1 MFESFFSFFSI
12 IMQELVKYSTR
23 LGENCDDLQK
33 ALELM
38 LGIPHRATD
47 NKFISNIEGYK
58 GNIHKLG
65 RLLTHVSISNRSINR
80 DYVLNTMFNTY
91 VQEWYTVIDKDGKS
105 KERYLFL
112 FKARILV
119 CKVRRISEDRSV
131 FVLKDIIRVSEFF
144 SFHPLYS
151 NISLLSDIY

>member
-1 MFESFFSFFSI
+1 M
-12 IMQELVKYSTR
+12 KYSTR

-65 RLLTHVSISNRSINR
+65 RLLTHVGICMCQKINKLEN
-80 DYVLNTMFNTY
+80 VEELIENN
-91 VQEWYTVIDKDGKS
+91 QEK
-105 KERYLFL
+105 FL
-112 FKARILV
+112 
-119 CKVRRISEDRSV
+119 
-131 FVLKDIIRVSEFF
+131 
-144 SFHPLYS
+144 
-151 NISLLSDIY
+151 

>member
-1 MFESFFSFFSI
+1 M
-12 IMQELVKYSTR
+12 KYSTR

-65 RLLTHVSISNRSINR
+65 RLLTHVGIPSLKSNSSISQTSSLIRGYSCH
-80 DYVLNTMFNTY
+80 
-91 VQEWYTVIDKDGKS
+91 
-105 KERYLFL
+105 
-112 FKARILV
+112 KA
-119 CKVRRISEDRSV
+119 K
-131 FVLKDIIRVSEFF
+131 KK
-144 SFHPLYS
+144 
-151 NISLLSDIY
+151 

>member
-1 MFESFFSFFSI
+1 M
-12 IMQELVKYSTR
+12 KYSTR

-65 RLLTHVSISNRSINR
+65 RLLTHVGIFAVKYCKI
-80 DYVLNTMFNTY
+80 
-91 VQEWYTVIDKDGKS
+91 
-105 KERYLFL
+105 KEL
-112 FKARILV
+112 K
-119 CKVRRISEDRSV
+119 ISEEN
-131 FVLKDIIRVSEFF
+131 FFIILFF
-144 SFHPLYS
+144 KHIFNYPFY
-151 NISLLSDIY
+151 NQNM

>member
-1 MFESFFSFFSI
+1 M
-12 IMQELVKYSTR
+12 KYSTR

-65 RLLTHVSISNRSINR
+65 RLLTHVSIFGFNQSI
-80 DYVLNTMFNTY
+80 
-91 VQEWYTVIDKDGKS
+91 VIM
-105 KERYLFL
+105 L
-112 FKARILV
+112 
-119 CKVRRISEDRSV
+119 
-131 FVLKDIIRVSEFF
+131 
-144 SFHPLYS
+144 
-151 NISLLSDIY
+151 

>member
-1 MFESFFSFFSI
+1 M
-12 IMQELVKYSTR
+12 KYSTR

-65 RLLTHVSISNRSINR
+65 RLLTHVRMCLRQKRHMR
-80 DYVLNTMFNTY
+80 D
-91 VQEWYTVIDKDGKS
+91 EKC
-105 KERYLFL
+105 KEV
-112 FKARILV
+112 K
-119 CKVRRISEDRSV
+119 
-131 FVLKDIIRVSEFF
+131 
-144 SFHPLYS
+144 
-151 NISLLSDIY
+151 

>member
-1 MFESFFSFFSI
+1 M
-12 IMQELVKYSTR
+12 KYSTR

-65 RLLTHVSISNRSINR
+65 RLLTHVSTSSFDNYYILQVNFDRINFDYIRRSGTQLSTR
-80 DYVLNTMFNTY
+80 T
-91 VQEWYTVIDKDGKS
+91 E
-105 KERYLFL
+105 
-112 FKARILV
+112 KARKGTYFSSKLEFSSV
-119 CKVRRISEDRSV
+119 KLDEFRRTDQ
-131 FVLKDIIRVSEFF
+131 F
-144 SFHPLYS
+144 SS
-151 NISLLSDIY
+151 

>member
-80 DYVLNTMFNTY
+80 DYVLNTMF
-91 VQEWYTVIDKDGKS
+91 YT
-105 KERYLFL
+105 
-112 FKARILV
+112 
-119 CKVRRISEDRSV
+119 
-131 FVLKDIIRVSEFF
+131 
-144 SFHPLYS
+144 
-151 NISLLSDIY
+151 

>member
-1 MFESFFSFFSI
+1 MKTLNECLNDFFFFSL

-65 RLLTHVSISNRSINR
+65 RLLTHVSIFGFNQSI
-80 DYVLNTMFNTY
+80 VIMF
-91 VQEWYTVIDKDGKS
+91 
-105 KERYLFL
+105 
-112 FKARILV
+112 
-119 CKVRRISEDRSV
+119 
-131 FVLKDIIRVSEFF
+131 
-144 SFHPLYS
+144 
-151 NISLLSDIY
+151 

>member
-1 MFESFFSFFSI
+1 MNRSYCS
-12 IMQELVKYSTR
+12 QELVKYSTR

-65 RLLTHVSISNRSINR
+65 RLLTHVGTFMVKYSSKIK
-80 DYVLNTMFNTY
+80 D
-91 VQEWYTVIDKDGKS
+91 EKDKK
-105 KERYLFL
+105 
-112 FKARILV
+112 
-119 CKVRRISEDRSV
+119 
-131 FVLKDIIRVSEFF
+131 
-144 SFHPLYS
+144 
-151 NISLLSDIY
+151 

>member
-1 MFESFFSFFSI
+1 M
-12 IMQELVKYSTR
+12 KYSTR

-65 RLLTHVSISNRSINR
+65 RLLTHVGTFAIK
-80 DYVLNTMFNTY
+80 Y
-91 VQEWYTVIDKDGKS
+91 
-105 KERYLFL
+105 
-112 FKARILV
+112 
-119 CKVRRISEDRSV
+119 CKIRELKISEKKFFYYFV
-131 FVLKDIIRVSEFF
+131 FLNIFLIIPFIIKICKYR
-144 SFHPLYS
+144 
-151 NISLLSDIY
+151 

>member
-1 MFESFFSFFSI
+1 VYCL
-12 IMQELVKYSTR
+12 QELVKYSTR

-65 RLLTHVSISNRSINR
+65 RLLTHVSMCV
-80 DYVLNTMFNTY
+80 Y
-91 VQEWYTVIDKDGKS
+91 
-105 KERYLFL
+105 
-112 FKARILV
+112 
-119 CKVRRISEDRSV
+119 
-131 FVLKDIIRVSEFF
+131 
-144 SFHPLYS
+144 
-151 NISLLSDIY
+151 IYIYIYIYIYMLENNK

>member
-1 MFESFFSFFSI
+1 MIAFIVQKEINEYICAYSL
-12 IMQELVKYSTR
+12 QELVKYSTR

-65 RLLTHVSISNRSINR
+65 RLLTHVGI
-80 DYVLNTMFNTY
+80 
-91 VQEWYTVIDKDGKS
+91 
-105 KERYLFL
+105 
-112 FKARILV
+112 
-119 CKVRRISEDRSV
+119 C
-131 FVLKDIIRVSEFF
+131 VLKDNNQIRKHRRIKNNKEEFIPMNLIFHF
-144 SFHPLYS
+144 SS
-151 NISLLSDIY
+151 NN

>member
-1 MFESFFSFFSI
+1 MSKLVRFSL
-12 IMQELVKYSTR
+12 QELVKYSTR

-65 RLLTHVSISNRSINR
+65 RLLTHV
-80 DYVLNTMFNTY
+80 
-91 VQEWYTVIDKDGKS
+91 G
-105 KERYLFL
+105 
-112 FKARILV
+112 
-119 CKVRRISEDRSV
+119 
-131 FVLKDIIRVSEFF
+131 IRVLE
-144 SFHPLYS
+144 
-151 NISLLSDIY
+151 DK

>member
-1 MFESFFSFFSI
+1 M
-12 IMQELVKYSTR
+12 KYSTR

-65 RLLTHVSISNRSINR
+65 RLLTHVSICTSEDNKKILEN
-80 DYVLNTMFNTY
+80 VEELK
-91 VQEWYTVIDKDGKS
+91 VID
-105 KERYLFL
+105 
-112 FKARILV
+112 
-119 CKVRRISEDRSV
+119 RS
-131 FVLKDIIRVSEFF
+131 
-144 SFHPLYS
+144 
-151 NISLLSDIY
+151 

>member
-1 MFESFFSFFSI
+1 MYKPRIINYRTFLLLSHFNVNFLFSSRFPGQLAHMLMYKSINKLLSRKFS
-12 IMQELVKYSTR
+12 QELVKYSTR

-65 RLLTHVSISNRSINR
+65 RLLTHVSI
-80 DYVLNTMFNTY
+80 L
-91 VQEWYTVIDKDGKS
+91 GKKIS
-105 KERYLFL
+105 K
-112 FKARILV
+112 
-119 CKVRRISEDRSV
+119 
-131 FVLKDIIRVSEFF
+131 
-144 SFHPLYS
+144 
-151 NISLLSDIY
+151 

>member
-1 MFESFFSFFSI
+1 M
-12 IMQELVKYSTR
+12 KYSTR

-65 RLLTHVSISNRSINR
+65 RLLTHVSM
-80 DYVLNTMFNTY
+80 L
-91 VQEWYTVIDKDGKS
+91 
-105 KERYLFL
+105 
-112 FKARILV
+112 
-119 CKVRRISEDRSV
+119 
-131 FVLKDIIRVSEFF
+131 
-144 SFHPLYS
+144 
-151 NISLLSDIY
+151 

>member
-1 MFESFFSFFSI
+1 M
-12 IMQELVKYSTR
+12 KYSTR

-65 RLLTHVSISNRSINR
+65 RLLTHVGICVLEENENIENDREKFVPTNLIFGHSSR
-80 DYVLNTMFNTY
+80 DD
-91 VQEWYTVIDKDGKS
+91 YT
-105 KERYLFL
+105 
-112 FKARILV
+112 
-119 CKVRRISEDRSV
+119 
-131 FVLKDIIRVSEFF
+131 
-144 SFHPLYS
+144 
-151 NISLLSDIY
+151 